1 MSCPILI
8 NALPHPEYV
17 VGDYRLRPAPD
28 IHWLREGSRI
38 DLGDREFTILHL
50 PGHTPAS
57 IALFDEATGV
67 LFSGDVIYDDILID
81 NCVGSDVTD
90 YRDTMKRLVFDLDV
104 TVVYP
109 GHGDSFDRSRLCEIA
124 IAYLDAAERHCG
136 TQDVMRP

>member
-1 MSCPILI
+1 VSCPILI

-38 DLGDREFTILHL
+38 DLGDRDFTILHL

-67 LFSGDVIYDDILID
+67 LFSGDVVYDDILID
-81 NCVGSDVTD
+81 NCVGSHVAD
-90 YRDTMKRLVFDLDV
+90 YRNTMKRLIDLDV

-109 GHGDSFDRSRLCEIA
+109 GHGSSFDRSRLREIA
-124 IAYLDAAERHCG
+124 ASYLRATNHKG
-136 TQDVMRP
+136 TE